1 MSEFLEF
8 QDVSKHY
15 GAVKAVDHV
24 SLSVKQGEFF
34 SLLGPSGCGKTTLL
48 RILAGFE
55 QPDTG
60 RVLLGGEDV
69 TDLPPY
75 ERKVNTIFQSYALF
89 PHLSVWDNIAFGLKV
104 AKRPKKEIKV
114 EVEKMLTLIQMEDQA
129 WKKPDQISGGQKQR
143 VAIARALVNKPRV
156 LLLDEPLAALDL
168 KLRQRMLIELDLIHD
183 EVGITFLYVTHDQG
197 EAMSL
202 SDRIAVMK
210 LGKIEQ
216 LGTPA
221 EIYEAPRTSFVAA
234 FIGDTNFFDGI
245 VAEPLDKDYIL
256 QGLL

>member
-8 QDVSKHY
+8 EDVSKHY

-24 SLSVKQGEFF
+24 SLAVKQGEFF

-104 AKRPKKEIKV
+104 A
-114 EVEKMLTLIQMEDQA
+114 
-129 WKKPDQISGGQKQR
+129 
-143 VAIARALVNKPRV
+143 
-156 LLLDEPLAALDL
+156 
-168 KLRQRMLIELDLIHD
+168 
-183 EVGITFLYVTHDQG
+183 
-197 EAMSL
+197 
-202 SDRIAVMK
+202 
-210 LGKIEQ
+210 
-216 LGTPA
+216 
-221 EIYEAPRTSFVAA
+221 
-234 FIGDTNFFDGI
+234 
-245 VAEPLDKDYIL
+245 
-256 QGLL
+256 